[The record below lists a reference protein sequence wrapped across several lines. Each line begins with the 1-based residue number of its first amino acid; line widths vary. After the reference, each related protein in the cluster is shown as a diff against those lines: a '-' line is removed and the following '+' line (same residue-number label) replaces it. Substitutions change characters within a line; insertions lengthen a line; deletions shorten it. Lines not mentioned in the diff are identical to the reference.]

1 MKRVL
6 LTGGSDGLG
15 KAFALKCL
23 REGVEIIS
31 LSRRKPDYKCVW
43 IKTDL
48 TDEMAMEK
56 SCKEIKEKY
65 GKFDALVNCAGL
77 ISVQEPNKI
86 TYKELEDT
94 IKVNTLAPI
103 YLTSLL
109 FDDIKNNEADVLNV
123 GSTVGTKAYQNQ
135 CAYTTSKWALRGASL
150 NTQLEF
156 SKTKCRC
163 IQFNPGGMNTR
174 FWEKYNGTKIENPD
188 EWMNPEDIA
197 DVMWYILNLPKKLE
211 VSEITI
217 NRKK

>member
-1 MKRVL
+1 MKRII

-15 KAFALKCL
+15 RAFALQGVKD
-23 REGVEIIS
+23 GVEIIS
-31 LSRRKPDYKCVW
+31 LSRRKPDYPCVH

-48 TDEMAMEK
+48 TSEK
-56 SCKEIKEKY
+56 SMEDACKIIKEKY
-65 GKFDALVNCAGL
+65 AKFDALVNCAGL

-109 FDDIKNNEADVLNV
+109 FDELKNNEADVLNV

-135 CAYTTSKWALRGASL
+135 CAYTTSKWAIRGASL

-156 SKTKCRC
+156 AKTKCRC
-163 IQFNPGGMNTR
+163 IQFNPGGMNTK
-174 FWEKYNGTKIENPD
+174 FWEKYNGMKIENPD
-188 EWMNPEDIA
+188 EWMKPEDVA
-197 DVMWYILNLPKKLE
+197 DVMWYTLKLPKKLE